1 MRRDKSLM
9 FVPHI
14 GLELNS
20 GDLVYHRPG
29 LRGVMRKEDGGGPV
43 DRLAT
48 CGLCWFFV
56 LFLFL
61 LLLFCLFLF
70 LTRVQGLRRA
80 MNWLVWGLRVYADV
94 PIQPQ

>member
-20 GDLVYHRPG
+20 EDLVYHRPG
-29 LRGVMRKEDGGGPV
+29 LRGVMRKEDGGGSV
-43 DRLAT
+43 DGLET
-48 CGLCWFFV
+48 CWPLLVFV

-61 LLLFCLFLF
+61 LLLFCLFFF

-80 MNWLVWGLRVYADV
+80 MN
-94 PIQPQ
+94 